1 MTSAKLKSIAKK
13 TLMGMATIFIAF
25 LVVDF
30 LFPLPQQKP
39 WSRLVFA
46 QDSSLLHATLSPD
59 DKWRMH
65 TTVDEV
71 PKELVEA
78 LVAKEDRWFW
88 MHPGVNPLAIG
99 RAILGNA
106 GAGKRGSGASTI
118 TMQVAR
124 MLEPKPRTYWGKLKE
139 MFRAFQ
145 LEWHHSKTEIL
156 EMYLSYLPYGGNVE
170 GVEAASYLYF
180 QRPPKRLSL
189 SQSIMLTVVPNR
201 PNSLRPDRHPAR
213 LAQPHDRAGHRRA
226 SARPRAAAPTDRAA
240 RAAARDGGANAA
252 AAGRRRGSRARAGRR
267 QG

>member
-106 GAGKRGSGASTI
+106 GAGKRGLWRKYDYHAGRPDVGA
-118 TMQVAR
+118 Q
-124 MLEPKPRTYWGKLKE
+124 
-139 MFRAFQ
+139 
-145 LEWHHSKTEIL
+145 TEDVL
-156 EMYLSYLPYGGNVE
+156 GETEGNVPRLPI
-170 GVEAASYLYF
+170 GV
-180 QRPPKRLSL
+180 
-189 SQSIMLTVVPNR
+189 
-201 PNSLRPDRHPAR
+201 
-213 LAQPHDRAGHRRA
+213 
-226 SARPRAAAPTDRAA
+226 AP
-240 RAAARDGGANAA
+240 
-252 AAGRRRGSRARAGRR
+252 
-267 QG
+267 